1 MSNLMKG
8 HKSMGH
14 VASSFA
20 KPRVA
25 PRRGTPLPDEIRR
38 DAEELFG
45 EDFSD
50 VRVIVSDAAPKIGAI
65 AFTSGS
71 EIHIAPGVYRP
82 GTEATRALLGHELA
96 HVVQQRRGR
105 ATNPHGYGVAVVRDQ
120 GLEAEADRMGRALQ
134 MMQQGKKKKK
144 EADPV
149 LANLLRK
156 LSIDFWSEGRTKT
169 LYSYFHPGKQGPH
182 TVAHV
187 WLEDRVGKLTWDRL
201 GEFFRDV
208 VATPDDAAAM
218 FFNEAPEGFPEK
230 NWEAVTS
237 WLIGYRELYLEIA
250 NRLAGDESPQERG
263 RVAKLMCA
271 ILELSPYAT
280 YGWTGGGVSHRSTR
294 GKGESKLKSLAQNQD
309 MGGHPTRPAD
319 AAAYYRALGEFTGE
333 DFRVPKSQRDGGMG
347 DAPDPK
353 KKVKLS

>member
-14 VASSFA
+14 VAASFA

-65 AFTSGS
+65 AFTTGS

-105 ATNPHGYGVAVVRDQ
+105 ATNPHGYGVAVVRDM

-134 MMQQGKKKKK
+134 MMQKGEVMVIGKVLWGQPYDYEDASGKGFAVDYCYSKKKSDIFKMVVILHMHDQDKGSFLTKHVAVSDKK
-144 EADPV
+144 SDDIHKIRQD
-149 LANLLRK
+149 LAK
-156 LSIDFWSEGRTKT
+156 IVDSG
-169 LYSYFHPGKQGPH
+169 
-182 TVAHV
+182 
-187 WLEDRVGKLTWDRL
+187 
-201 GEFFRDV
+201 
-208 VATPDDAAAM
+208 
-218 FFNEAPEGFPEK
+218 
-230 NWEAVTS
+230 
-237 WLIGYRELYLEIA
+237 
-250 NRLAGDESPQERG
+250 
-263 RVAKLMCA
+263 
-271 ILELSPYAT
+271 
-280 YGWTGGGVSHRSTR
+280 GGGV
-294 GKGESKLKSLAQNQD
+294 K
-309 MGGHPTRPAD
+309 D
-319 AAAYYRALGEFTGE
+319 AYALGQAKAVKVSSVLLEFDSNVQRRIANALLMCVAGPEGRYEVAVEFHAAIVEHVDATRAKNYYKVMVIGGVEVVPGE
-333 DFRVPKSQRDGGMG
+333 LYIVDHVSRVEGEAYDQYLGDTKQEADEDNREQQQQRQTSNRKGG
-347 DAPDPK
+347 K
-353 KKVKLS
+353 R